1 MYMGEEEFNFRN
13 FMSKPDS
20 KKTHSSKILSPVPE
34 DRGFQF
40 CTAEGLYTKVTA
52 NSLSDFAQ
60 KLDGID
66 ESSLLFHYPRG
77 DFQAWIK
84 DVLGDNELADRL
96 CFITPNLPGQALR
109 KELQRIV
116 KQRITE
122 LTAIPLQ

>member
-1 MYMGEEEFNFRN
+1 M
-13 FMSKPDS
+13 
-20 KKTHSSKILSPVPE
+20 SKILSKENSPKILSAVSA
-34 DRGFQF
+34 DRAFQF
-40 CTAEGLYTKVTA
+40 CTAAGIYTKVSA
-52 NSLSDFAQ
+52 NSLSDFVQ

-116 KQRITE
+116 KQRIEE
-122 LTAIPLQ
+122 LTGRPFER